1 MTGCII
7 GWGHT
12 RFGRRDDM
20 DLEALIGAAAREA
33 LADAGVGA
41 ADVDEIFLGTYN
53 GGMDRQ
59 EFAASLV
66 KQIDPALRFTPA
78 TRVEPACAT
87 GSAAIYRGLDAIA
100 ARRARIV
107 LAVGVEKMTAADTGQ
122 VTGALAK
129 CAYQADEAGISFPGM
144 FALMMQQYFQ
154 RHGDKSD
161 ALAMIAAKNHRNG
174 AKNPLAH
181 MQKDL
186 GFEFCRNV
194 SEKNPIVEGQLKRTD
209 CSLIT
214 DGAAAIVLADIGT
227 ALAMDK
233 AVAFRARQ
241 HVQDLLPMKGRDI
254 LKMEGPRRAWS
265 AAFAEARLGVDD
277 LDLVET
283 HDCFT
288 IAELLEYEAMGLTDE
303 GEGARAVEEGWTEPD
318 GRLPVNVSGG
328 LKSKGHP
335 IGATGVSMH
344 VMAARQLAGE
354 AGELQV
360 EGARLAGVFNMGG
373 MAVANFASILEPLR

>member
-1 MTGCII
+1 MTACII

-12 RFGRRDDM
+12 RFGQLEGM
-20 DLEALIGAAAREA
+20 DLEALIRDAATEA
-33 LADAGVGA
+33 LADAGVGP
-41 ADVDEIFLGTYN
+41 ADIDEIFLGTYN
-53 GGMDRQ
+53 GGMDQQ

-66 KQIDPALRFTPA
+66 KQIDASMRFTPA
-78 TRVEPACAT
+78 TRVENACAT

-107 LAVGVEKMTAADTGQ
+107 LAVGVEKMTAADTLQ

-154 RHGDKSD
+154 RYGDKSD

-174 AKNPLAH
+174 SKNPLAH
-181 MQKDL
+181 MRKDL
-186 GFEFCRNV
+186 GFEFCRQV
-194 SEKNPIVEGQLKRTD
+194 SDRNPIVEGQLKRTD

-214 DGAAAIVLADIGT
+214 DGAAAVVLADIET
-227 ALAMDK
+227 ALTMDK
-233 AVAFRARQ
+233 AVVFRAHQ
-241 HVQDLLPMKGRDI
+241 HVQDMLPMKGRDI
-254 LKMEGPRRAWS
+254 LKMEGPRRAWT
-265 AAFAEARLGVDD
+265 AAFDEARLTVDD

-288 IAELLEYEAMGLTDE
+288 IAELLEYEAMGLAPE
-303 GEGARAVEEGWTEPD
+303 GEGARAIEEGWTEPD
-318 GRLPVNVSGG
+318 GKLPVNVSGG

-344 VMAARQLAGE
+344 VMASKQLTGE

-360 EGARLAGVFNMGG
+360 GGAELAGVFNMGG

>member
-1 MTGCII
+1 MTACIV

-12 RFGRRDDM
+12 RFGKIDDM
-20 DLEALIGAAAREA
+20 DLESLIRASANEA
-33 LADAGVGA
+33 LADAGVTP

-66 KQIDPALRFTPA
+66 KQIDASMRFTPA
-78 TRVEPACAT
+78 TRVENACAT

-107 LAVGVEKMTAADTGQ
+107 LVVGVEKMTAADTPQ

-154 RHGDKSD
+154 RYGDKSD

-174 AKNPLAH
+174 SKNPLAH

-186 GFEFCRNV
+186 GFEFCRQV
-194 SEKNPIVEGQLKRTD
+194 SDKNPVVEGQLKRTD

-214 DGAAAIVLADIGT
+214 DGAAAVVLADVET
-227 ALAMDK
+227 ALTMDK
-233 AVAFRARQ
+233 AVVFRAHQ
-241 HVQDLLPMKGRDI
+241 HVQDQLPMKGRDI

-265 AAFAEARLGVDD
+265 AAYEEARLTIDD
-277 LDLVET
+277 LDIVET

-288 IAELLEYEAMGLTDE
+288 IAELLEYEAMGLAPE
-303 GEGARAVEEGWTEPD
+303 GNGARAIEEGWTEP
-318 GRLPVNVSGG
+318 GGKLPINVSGG

-344 VMAARQLAGE
+344 VMASKQLMGE
-354 AGELQV
+354 AGELQIA
-360 EGARLAGVFNMGG
+360 GANLAGVFNMGG

>member
-1 MTGCII
+1 MTACII

-12 RFGRRDDM
+12 RFGRREDM
-20 DLEALIGAAAREA
+20 DLEALIGAAASEV
-33 LADAGVGA
+33 LADAGVAA

-78 TRVEPACAT
+78 TRVENACAT

-107 LAVGVEKMTAADTGQ
+107 LVVGAEKMTAAATPE
-122 VTGALAK
+122 VTQALAK
-129 CAYQADEAGISFPGM
+129 CAYQAAEAGISFPGM
-144 FALMMQQYFQ
+144 FATMMQRYFQ
-154 RHGDKSD
+154 RYGDKSD

-174 AKNPLAH
+174 ARNPLAH
-181 MQKDL
+181 MRKEL
-186 GFEFCRNV
+186 GFEFCRRV
-194 SEKNPIVEGQLKRTD
+194 SDKNPIVEAPLKRTD

-214 DGAAAIVLADIGT
+214 DGAAAVVLADTET
-227 ALAMDK
+227 ALTMDK
-233 AVAFRARQ
+233 AVVFRARQ
-241 HVQDLLPMKGRDI
+241 HVQDVLPMGDRDI

-265 AAFAEARLGVDD
+265 AAFAEARLDVDD

-288 IAELLEYEAMGLTDE
+288 IAELLEYEAMGLTSE
-303 GEGARAVEEGWTEPD
+303 GEGARAVEEGWTEPE

-354 AGELQV
+354 AGELQIG
-360 EGARLAGVFNMGG
+360 GARLAGVFNMGG

>member
-1 MTGCII
+1 MTACII

-12 RFGRRDDM
+12 RFGRLDDM
-20 DLEALIGAAAREA
+20 DLEALIKAAATEA
-33 LADAGVGA
+33 LSDAGVDA
-41 ADVDEIFLGTYN
+41 PDVDEIFLGTYN
-53 GGMDRQ
+53 GGMDPQ
-59 EFAASLV
+59 EFSASLV
-66 KQIDPALRFTPA
+66 KQIDERMRFTPA
-78 TRVEPACAT
+78 TRVENACAT

-100 ARRARIV
+100 AKRARIV
-107 LAVGVEKMTAADTGQ
+107 LAVGVEKMTAAETPQ

-129 CAYQADEAGISFPGM
+129 CAYQRDEAGISFPGM

-154 RHGDKSD
+154 RYGDKSD

-186 GFEFCRNV
+186 GFEFCRQV
-194 SEKNPIVEGQLKRTD
+194 SDKNPIVEGQLKRTD

-214 DGAAAIVLADIGT
+214 DGAAAVVLADVET
-227 ALAMDK
+227 ALTMKK
-233 AVAFRARQ
+233 AVIFRAHQ
-241 HVQDLLPMKGRDI
+241 HVQDMLPMQGRDI

-265 AAFAEARLGVDD
+265 AAFGEAKLALDD
-277 LDLVET
+277 LDVVET

-288 IAELLEYEAMGLTDE
+288 IAEMLEYEAMGLVPE
-303 GEGARAVEEGWTEPD
+303 GEGARAIEEGWTERD
-318 GRLPVNVSGG
+318 GKLPINVSGG

-344 VMAARQLAGE
+344 VMASKQLTGE
-354 AGELQV
+354 AGELQI
-360 EGARLAGVFNMGG
+360 EGAKLAGVFNMGG

>member
-1 MTGCII
+1 MTACIV

-12 RFGRRDDM
+12 RFGRIEDM
-20 DLEALIGAAAREA
+20 DLESLIGAAANEA
-33 LADAGVGA
+33 LADAGVA
-41 ADVDEIFLGTYN
+41 PADVDEIFLGTYN

-66 KQIDPALRFTPA
+66 KQIDASMRFTPA
-78 TRVEPACAT
+78 TRVENACAT

-100 ARRARIV
+100 ARRARLV
-107 LAVGVEKMTAADTGQ
+107 LVVGVEKMTAADTPQ

-154 RHGDKSD
+154 RYGDKSD

-174 AKNPLAH
+174 SKNPLAH

-186 GFEFCRNV
+186 GFEFCRRV
-194 SEKNPIVEGQLKRTD
+194 SDKNPVVEGQLKRTD

-214 DGAAAIVLADIGT
+214 DGAAAVVLADVET
-227 ALAMDK
+227 ALTMDK
-233 AVAFRARQ
+233 AVVFRAHQ
-241 HVQDLLPMKGRDI
+241 HVQDQLPMKGRDI

-265 AAFAEARLGVDD
+265 AAYEEARLTVED
-277 LDLVET
+277 LDVVET

-288 IAELLEYEAMGLTDE
+288 IAELLEYEAMGLAPE
-303 GEGARAVEEGWTEPD
+303 GNGARVIEEGWTEP
-318 GRLPVNVSGG
+318 GGKLPINVSGG

-344 VMAARQLAGE
+344 VMASKQLMGE
-354 AGELQV
+354 AGALQIN
-360 EGARLAGVFNMGG
+360 GANLAGVFNMGG

>member
-1 MTGCII
+1 MTACIV

-12 RFGRRDDM
+12 RFGKIDDM
-20 DLEALIGAAAREA
+20 DLESLIRAAASEA
-33 LADAGVGA
+33 LADAGVA
-41 ADVDEIFLGTYN
+41 PADVDEIFLGTYN

-66 KQIDPALRFTPA
+66 KQIDASMRFTPA
-78 TRVEPACAT
+78 TRVENACAT

-107 LAVGVEKMTAADTGQ
+107 LIVGVEKMTATDTPQ

-129 CAYQADEAGISFPGM
+129 CAYQADEADISFPGM

-154 RHGDKSD
+154 RYGDKSD

-174 AKNPLAH
+174 SKNPLAH

-186 GFEFCRNV
+186 GFEFCRQV
-194 SEKNPIVEGQLKRTD
+194 SDKNPLVEGQLKRTD

-214 DGAAAIVLADIGT
+214 DGAAAVVLADVET
-227 ALAMDK
+227 ALTMDK
-233 AVAFRARQ
+233 AVVFRAHQ
-241 HVQDLLPMKGRDI
+241 HVQDQLPMKGRDI

-265 AAFAEARLGVDD
+265 AAYEEARLTVDD
-277 LDLVET
+277 LDVVET

-288 IAELLEYEAMGLTDE
+288 IAELLEYEAMGLAPE
-303 GEGARAVEEGWTEPD
+303 GNGARAIEEGWTEP
-318 GRLPVNVSGG
+318 GGKLPINVSGG

-344 VMAARQLAGE
+344 VMASKQLMGE
-354 AGELQV
+354 AGELQIA
-360 EGARLAGVFNMGG
+360 GANLAGVFNMGG